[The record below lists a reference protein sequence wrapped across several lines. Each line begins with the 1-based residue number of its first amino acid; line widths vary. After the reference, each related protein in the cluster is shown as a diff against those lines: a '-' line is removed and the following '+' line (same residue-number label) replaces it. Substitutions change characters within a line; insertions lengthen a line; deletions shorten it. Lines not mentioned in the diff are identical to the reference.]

1 MKEKNE
7 KIRKKH
13 SNSKYIP
20 TVISKNVDGLSVCE
34 DFFEN
39 PVAAIFSMRMRK
51 IHHPIP
57 HSLVPQR

>member
-20 TVISKNVDGLSVCE
+20 IAISKNVDGLSVCE

-51 IHHPIP
+51 NSPSGP
-57 HSLVPQR
+57 TFLGPKA